1 MKNKLFHKHIDLKD
15 NPYFLD
21 YVQLYFKLPIEDLKP
36 LEGFNLE
43 DCKIWLKFTTNNIAN
58 NISRSNI
65 QGVRVSLDS
74 LHYGIKFYFS
84 GHFFKGQN
92 IKEDILHFKKYSQKY
107 FNEILEHQYN
117 PNSWEINNKKFLNH
131 LCGIE
136 FPKFFVSRFD
146 IAQNCYKKYYPKGLK
161 NNNWDTF
168 CHSAI
173 ENTPKCKDHT
183 WRNRK
188 DNVDTGYMVGNPKYV
203 TCEVYDKLYDD
214 NEGAHEHALY
224 RFGTYKFWRR
234 EWKIRKKKIKSLK
247 MNHIEEFLLLKNT
260 QVQKHVIASVRK
272 SVDVVMADDN
282 TTYNIFHFRDIDR
295 DVWQSLKD
303 DSINLS
309 KRVKLLISGRY
320 NKRKAISDRKVC
332 YWDGVANLV
341 GIANNY
347 RHRWTQQ
354 QWIQCVDSL
363 LKEPDRLE
371 FINDSNSHVDI
382 NKVKEFLAHIKYR

>member
-15 NPYFLD
+15 NLYFLD

-43 DCKIWLKFTTNNIAN
+43 DCKIWLKFTAN
-58 NISRSNI
+58 NISNDISRSNV
-65 QGVRVSLDS
+65 QGVRVLQDK
-74 LHYGIKFYFS
+74 LHYGIKFYFE
-84 GHFFKGQN
+84 GKFFRGIN
-92 IKEDILHFKKYSQKY
+92 IREDITRLKKYTQKY
-107 FNEILEHQYN
+107 FNEILHHQYN

-146 IAQNCYKKYYPKGLK
+146 IAQNCYKKYYTKGLE
-161 NNNWDTF
+161 NNNWDTY
-168 CHSAI
+168 CHSGI
-173 ENTPKCKDHT
+173 EKS
-183 WRNRK
+183 RNC
-188 DNVDTGYMVGNPKYV
+188 VDTIFNDRRSQKQTGYTCGNPKYV
-203 TCEVYDKLYDD
+203 TCKIYDKMYDKEEFALD
-214 NEGAHEHALY
+214 HALM

-234 EWKIRKKKIKSLK
+234 EWRIQKKKIKSLK
-247 MNHIEEFLLLKNT
+247 INHIEEFLLLKNT
-260 QVQKHVIASVRK
+260 QVQKHVIASIRK
-272 SVDVVMADDN
+272 TIDIVMANDS
-282 TTYNIFHFRDIDR
+282 TSYNIFHFTHIDR

-309 KRVKLLISGRY
+309 KRVKLLISGRHA
-320 NKRKAISDRKVC
+320 KRKAISDRKVMF
-332 YWDGVANLV
+332 WDGVANLV

-371 FINDSNSHVDI
+371 FIKDSNSHVDI